1 MSFPDARGRVAR
13 NTEELK
19 FQDVLPISKGR
30 MAYQKILSAN
40 EESIGLVTL
49 RASDEEKRFYVLVQN
64 LGIASFPNFS
74 SLFMWDDS
82 PTEMATVSTM
92 MINSSYIEK
101 IARVNC
107 SDFVEIDIPQCALA
121 ILSKRIEDQG
131 FANGLII
138 ASPEFTLPILFS
150 KKFHK

>member
-13 NTEELK
+13 TTEELK
-19 FQDVLPISKGR
+19 FQDELPISKER

-40 EESIGLVTL
+40 EESIGIYTL
-49 RASDEEKRFYVLVQN
+49 SASDKEKRFNVLVRN
-64 LGIASFPNFS
+64 LGIISFPNFS

-82 PTEMATVSTM
+82 PTEMAAVSTM
-92 MINSSYIEK
+92 MVNSSYFEK

-121 ILSKRIEDQG
+121 ILSNRIKDQG